1 MVSIS
6 STPSLRDEEG
16 NPIMKV
22 AVFSSKPYDRQFL
35 EAANGPYGHELYFFE
50 PRLTADTAS
59 LAAGYPAICA
69 FVNDQLDAKVL
80 ELLNRSGTRLVALR
94 SAGFNHVDLAAAE
107 DYGIKVVRV
116 PAYSPYAVAEHTVG
130 LILALTR
137 KIHRAY
143 NRVRE
148 GNFALDGLLG
158 FDLHGRTIGIIGT
171 GQIGAVV
178 ARIMHGFGCHV
189 LAYDPYPNPDLEGSG
204 LQYVPLE
211 QLLAQSDIVSLHCPL
226 TPDTYHLINS
236 QSLRQMKHGAML
248 INTSRGA
255 LLDTAAII
263 LALKSGKV
271 RYLGL
276 DVYEEEEDLFFEDLS
291 DRVLQDDVFAR
302 LLTFP
307 NVIITGHQ
315 AFFTR
320 NALQAIA
327 ETTLGNI
334 SAFEKGQPLE
344 NEVTTDRVRS

>member
-1 MVSIS
+1 
-6 STPSLRDEEG
+6 
-16 NPIMKV
+16 MKV
-22 AVFSSKPYDRQFL
+22 AVFSSKPYDKQFL
-35 EAANGPYGHELYFFE
+35 EAANASHGHELHFFE
-50 PRLTADTAS
+50 PRLTEDTAS
-59 LAAGYPAICA
+59 LASGYPSICA
-69 FVNDQLDAKVL
+69 FVNDQLSAPVL
-80 ELLNRSGTRLVALR
+80 EQLSSSGTRLVALR

-107 DYGIKVVRV
+107 DLGMKVVRV

-158 FDLHGRTIGIIGT
+158 FDLHGCTIGIIGT

-178 ARIMHGFGCHV
+178 AQIMDGFGCQV
-189 LAYDPYPNPDLEGSG
+189 LAYDPYPNPKLEDSG
-204 LQYVPLE
+204 LLRYVSLE
-211 QLLAQSDIVSLHCPL
+211 ELLAGSDIVSLHCPL

-236 QSLRQMKHGAML
+236 KTLRQMKHGAML

-255 LLDTAAII
+255 LLDTASII
-263 LALKSGKV
+263 LALKSGRV

-291 DRVLQDDVFAR
+291 NRVLQDDVFAR

-315 AFFTR
+315 AFFTQ

-334 SAFEKGQPLE
+334 SAFEKEQPLE